1 MGGRK
6 RVSTL
11 EKANAAAALAK
22 SASGPAVR
30 KISGDRMISPVT
42 WASVKPPAKRLLAE
56 MSCFRDTMNGIEAAL
71 LVVKSWLRL
80 AKTTVMA

>member
-1 MGGRK
+1 M
-6 RVSTL
+6 STL
-11 EKANAAAALAK
+11 AMPNATAALAK

-30 KISGDRMISPVT
+30 KISGDRIISPVI
-42 WASVKPPAKRLLAE
+42 WASVKPPAKRVLAE

-80 AKTTVMA
+80 AKTTVIA